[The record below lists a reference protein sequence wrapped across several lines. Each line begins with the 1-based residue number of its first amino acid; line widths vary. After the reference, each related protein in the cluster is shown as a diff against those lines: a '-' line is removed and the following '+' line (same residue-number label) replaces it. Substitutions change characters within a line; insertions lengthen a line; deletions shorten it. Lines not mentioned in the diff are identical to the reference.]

1 MCACVHECVFGSGH
15 GRIYEKA
22 AICNA
27 RPKIS
32 GDFEAGEFRKNY
44 TLNFTYSLD
53 NIFPF
58 AKCFHIAVFN
68 FF

>member
-44 TLNFTYSLD
+44 TLNFAYS
-53 NIFPF
+53 
-58 AKCFHIAVFN
+58 
-68 FF
+68 